1 MISLLQN
8 LKNPLMNIIK
18 KVLKEIVEVMLYFL
32 VIIVSERR
40 VIPVDLLND
49 YYKKQK
55 ILYSKNVDKLVVK
68 ILMELKSNKKIIL
81 IAIKFKEDFMLLSTL
96 MSNLLYKKH

>member
-1 MISLLQN
+1 
-8 LKNPLMNIIK
+8 MNIIK